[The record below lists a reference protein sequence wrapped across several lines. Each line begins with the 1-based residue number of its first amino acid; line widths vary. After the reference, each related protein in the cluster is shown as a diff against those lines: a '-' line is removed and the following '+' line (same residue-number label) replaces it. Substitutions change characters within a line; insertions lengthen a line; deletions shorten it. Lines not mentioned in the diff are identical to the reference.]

1 MIEEIKIRDLG
12 VIGAATLSFGPG
24 LNVLT
29 GETGAGKTMVL
40 TALGLLLGDRSD
52 STAIRQGQEQA
63 FVEGRWFLP
72 ESQAVAETVEAAG
85 GSIEGGELLVNRSV
99 GRDGRARASVGG
111 ASVPVGVL
119 ASLGE
124 QLVVVHGQADQIR
137 LKSSTAQR
145 EALDRFAGLGE
156 TLADYKACWTQWRDA
171 MAKLSELRN
180 LSTSREVEAEGL
192 RTAIEMLDRLQ
203 PIRGEDV
210 QLAETAERLTHSEE
224 LRIAASNAHELLSSE
239 SFDDASDA
247 IALVGKARRILE
259 QASVHDPELGRQ
271 AETLKEIGYQLV
283 ESAAA
288 LSGYLAGAESGGA
301 AELERV
307 QQRRAELNV
316 AMRKYGPT
324 LDDVVAF
331 HESAGRRLIDL
342 DNSDEQI
349 EALSTQVSKL
359 EVELAGKAAEL
370 TQKRQLAA
378 QELSEA
384 VTAELAGLA
393 MSGSSLV
400 VEVRPAG
407 ELGAFGADQVSIQL
421 SSYPGAEPRPLGKGA
436 SGGELSRIMLAIE
449 VVLASSHQAPT
460 FIFDEV
466 DAGVGGAAAI
476 EVGRRLANLAKFAQV
491 IVVTHLGQVA
501 AFASK
506 HLRVLKTVDDSYT
519 ASDVIT
525 LEGEARI
532 EEIARMLSGIG
543 ESDTARASARELVDR
558 ASALINY

>member
-12 VIGAATLSFGPG
+12 VISSATLSFGPG

-40 TALGLLLGDRSD
+40 TALGLLLGERSD
-52 STAIRQGQEQA
+52 SSAIRQGQEQA
-63 FVEGRWFLP
+63 FVEGRWFLN
-72 ESQAVAETVEAAG
+72 EANQVAAVVEEVG
-85 GSIEGGELLVNRSV
+85 GSVDGGELLVNRSV
-99 GRDGRARASVGG
+99 GREGRARASVGG

-119 ASLGE
+119 AGLGE
-124 QLVVVHGQADQIR
+124 QLVVVHGQSDQIR
-137 LKSSTAQR
+137 LKSAAAQR
-145 EALDRFAGLGE
+145 EALDRFAGLGPA
-156 TLADYKACWTQWRDA
+156 LADYRGSWTQWREAQTRLTDLRS
-171 MAKLSELRN
+171 LSANRAI
-180 LSTSREVEAEGL
+180 EAEGL
-192 RTAIEMLDRLQ
+192 RTAIEELDRLQ
-203 PIRGEDV
+203 PVSGEDAA
-210 QLAETAERLTHSEE
+210 LAEVAERLTHSEE

-239 SFDDASDA
+239 GFDDTSDA
-247 IALVGKARRILE
+247 ISMVGKARRILE
-259 QASVHDPELGRQ
+259 QASTHDPELGRQ
-271 AETLKEIGYQLV
+271 AETLKELGYQLG

-288 LSGYLAGAESGGA
+288 LSGYLASAEAGGA

-307 QQRRAELNV
+307 QQRRAELSA

-324 LDDVVAF
+324 LDEVVSF
-331 HESAGRRLIDL
+331 HESAGRRLLDL
-342 DNSDEQI
+342 DSSDEQI
-349 EALSTQVSKL
+349 EALAAQVSAL
-359 EVELAGKAAEL
+359 EGELLSKAAGL
-370 TQKRQLAA
+370 TLKRQEAANKLAA
-378 QELSEA
+378 A

-400 VEVRPAG
+400 VEVKPAG
-407 ELGAFGADQVSIQL
+407 ELGAFGADQISIQL
-421 SSYPGAEPRPLGKGA
+421 SAYPGAEPRPLGKGA

-449 VVLASSHQAPT
+449 VVLASSHEAPT

-525 LEGEARI
+525 LEGEPRI
-532 EEIARMLSGIG
+532 EEIARMLSGMG
-543 ESDTARASARELVDR
+543 ESDTAKASARELVER

>member
-1 MIEEIKIRDLG
+1 MIEEIRIRDLG

-40 TALGLLLGDRSD
+40 TALGLLLGERSD
-52 STAIRQGQEQA
+52 TSAIRQGQEQA
-63 FVEGRWFLP
+63 LVEGRWFLP
-72 ESQAVAETVEAAG
+72 QNQQVTEAVEAAG
-85 GSIEGGELLVNRSV
+85 GSVEGGELLVNRSV
-99 GRDGRARASVGG
+99 SRDGRARASVGG
-111 ASVPVGVL
+111 VAVPVGVL
-119 ASLGE
+119 AGLGE

-137 LKSSTAQR
+137 LKSATAQR

-156 TLADYKACWTQWRDA
+156 TLAEYKACWTKWRDA
-171 MAKLSELRN
+171 QARLTELRN
-180 LSTSREVEAEGL
+180 VSASREVEAEGL
-192 RTAIEMLDRLQ
+192 RTAIEVLDRLQ
-203 PIRGEDV
+203 PVRGEDS
-210 QLAETAERLTHSEE
+210 QLAEDAERLTHSEE

-239 SFDDASDA
+239 GFDEASDA

-271 AETLKEIGYQLV
+271 AETLKELGYQLG

-288 LSGYLAGAESGGA
+288 LSGYLASAESGGA

-307 QQRRAELNV
+307 QQRRAELSM

-324 LDDVVAF
+324 LDDVVDF

-342 DNSDEQI
+342 DSSDEQI
-349 EALSTQVSKL
+349 EALATQVTEL
-359 EVELAGKAAEL
+359 EAELGGKAAEL
-370 TQKRQLAA
+370 TKKRQLAA
-378 QELSEA
+378 RELSEA
-384 VTAELAGLA
+384 VTSELAGLA

-400 VEVRPAG
+400 VDVKPSG
-407 ELGAFGADQVSIQL
+407 ELGQFGADQVSIQL
-421 SSYPGAEPRPLGKGA
+421 SAYPGAEPRPLGKGA

-519 ASDVIT
+519 ASDVVT
-525 LEGEARI
+525 LDGEARI
-532 EEIARMLSGIG
+532 EEIARMLSGMG